1 MTCFK
6 AEYKRMQ
13 NSTKNTNK
21 SSHRSKS
28 TLIIKDEIHRQ
39 IKSLSQLEELRRQD
53 PDTAQEIERCIS
65 EILN

>member
-1 MTCFK
+1 
-6 AEYKRMQ
+6 MQ